1 MAAMVAVCGGL
12 GRKKVTH
19 LVTAAISLT
28 HPRTHTVLWRRGFSQ
43 YKQVS
48 SNEDLPI
55 PMESP
60 YKEPLKKCIL
70 CGKRVDY
77 KKVQLLAHLF
87 LHLLE
92 AFMEGLCVKKQKEIK
107 AIKRAQIMRFMPV
120 TYKDPA
126 YLQDPKVCNSRYQEQ
141 LLSRY
146 HQQTY
151 FTAKN
156 DYSKR

>member
-12 GRKKVTH
+12 GRKKVTQ

-43 YKQVS
+43 YKQIS

-70 CGKRVDY
+70 CGKHVDY
-77 KKVQLLAHLF
+77 KKVQLLA
-87 LHLLE
+87 
-92 AFMEGLCVKKQKEIK
+92 
-107 AIKRAQIMRFMPV
+107 
-120 TYKDPA
+120 
-126 YLQDPKVCNSRYQEQ
+126 Q
-141 LLSRY
+141 LV
-146 HQQTY
+146 
-151 FTAKN
+151 FV
-156 DYSKR
+156 

>member
-1 MAAMVAVCGGL
+1 MGTTAATVAVCGGL

-48 SNEDLPI
+48 N
-55 PMESP
+55 
-60 YKEPLKKCIL
+60 
-70 CGKRVDY
+70 Y
-77 KKVQLLAHLF
+77 KKVQLLAQF
-87 LHLLE
+87 VSP
-92 AFMEGLCVKKQKEIK
+92 FTGEITK
-107 AIKRAQIMRFMPV
+107 AIKRAQIMGFMPV

-126 YLQDPKVCNSRYQEQ
+126 YLKDPKVCNGRYREQ

-146 HQQTY
+146 HQ
-151 FTAKN
+151 
-156 DYSKR
+156 